1 VSVIEPRVLF
11 VTGAPGSGKTVVAA
25 LVAAR
30 LPNFIVLDMDALLE
44 PASCLAGVD
53 LRRFEAASMWPA
65 YNDLWV
71 RLAAMLARAQPVLLL
86 GPLGPDEVDETPSR
100 RMLAAVE
107 WALLDCSDDT
117 RRERLM
123 GRGYDSSA
131 TADAIADAETKRS
144 LGLYAIR
151 TDRVTPD
158 QTATEVAKWATD
170 NRGAR

>member
-44 PASCLAGVD
+44 PASCLVGVN
-53 LRRFEAASMWPA
+53 LRRSEAASMWPA

-71 RLAAMLARAQPVLLL
+71 RLAAMLARERPVLLL
-86 GPLGPDEVDETPSR
+86 GPLEPDEVDETRSR
-100 RMLAAVE
+100 HMLAAVE

-117 RRERLM
+117 RRERLT

-131 TADAIADAETKRS
+131 IADAIADAGAKRS
-144 LGLYAIR
+144 LGLFAIR

-158 QTATEVAKWATD
+158 QTATEVANWATD
-170 NRGAR
+170 NRGSR